1 MQRGHVLPP
10 LDSILHRRPQMI
22 SLGGLEGCLLSEQLA
37 VSTLRLAPIAHGVP
51 LVRSHSVNKVP
62 QLAAPLPESP
72 LAPTPQPTPERRHQH
87 SYSLDEY
94 LDLPR
99 ESQTWLVRPL
109 IPVGG
114 RCNLYGDAKVGKSFA
129 ALQLASA
136 ISGGIPD
143 WLGFDVP
150 ARGPVLYVQLDT
162 PRSLWLDRISDVNS
176 AGFDLSGIH
185 WADRE
190 SLDAWPFNIGRDDHY
205 FRLRAEVARVAP
217 VAVIIDTLKESHGAN
232 ENEATEIQVVIA
244 RLTAAVQPAALIL
257 VSHSRKANYEAG
269 PDLINDQRGSN
280 YIPGAMDA
288 IIRFT
293 KKHMMY
299 TGRACEEGSIK
310 LRRLDCGLWQPEQDE
325 VDAAVRVVLADAS
338 LTSMSARARE
348 LAGKTGKSEDSCRS
362 LLRRRAGP

>member
-1 MQRGHVLPP
+1 MEYTVERSSQLIHTIPPPAIPQVIQHAPQPATTLP
-10 LDSILHRRPQMI
+10 Q
-22 SLGGLEGCLLSEQLA
+22 
-37 VSTLRLAPIAHGVP
+37 
-51 LVRSHSVNKVP
+51 
-62 QLAAPLPESP
+62 AA
-72 LAPTPQPTPERRHQH
+72 APTPSGPCH
-87 SYSLDEY
+87 SYTFDDY
-94 LDLPR
+94 LALPR

-143 WLGFDVP
+143 WLGFSVP
-150 ARGPVLYVQLDT
+150 ATGPVFYLQLDT
-162 PRSLWLDRISDVNS
+162 PRSLWLDRLTEIAA
-176 AGFDLSGIH
+176 AGFNLGGIH
-185 WADRE
+185 FADRE
-190 SLDAWPFNIGRDDHY
+190 SFDAWPFNIGRDDHFY
-205 FRLRAEVARVAP
+205 RLRAEVAQVKP

-257 VSHSRKANYEAG
+257 VSHSRKANHEVG

-299 TGRACEEGSIK
+299 TGRACEEGSVK
-310 LRRLDCGLWQPEQDE
+310 LKRLDCGLWAPEQE
-325 VDAAVRVVLADAS
+325 EIDAQVKAVLADAT
-338 LTSMSARARE
+338 LTTLSARARD
-348 LAGKTGKSEDSCRS
+348 LSSKTGKSEDACRS
-362 LLRRRAGP
+362 LLRRRAG

>member
-1 MQRGHVLPP
+1 MQRGHLLPP
-10 LDSILHRRPQMI
+10 LDSIVHRRPQTI

-37 VSTLRLAPIAHGVP
+37 VSAHQTAPIAHGVP
-51 LVRSHSVNKVP
+51 LVRHKLVDLVP
-62 QLAAPLPESP
+62 KPPQPSPEL
-72 LAPTPQPTPERRHQH
+72 LAPTPSGPRH
-87 SYSLDEY
+87 SYSLEDY
-94 LDLPR
+94 LNLPR

-150 ARGPVLYVQLDT
+150 ARGPVVYVQLDT
-162 PRSLWLDRISDVNS
+162 PRSLWLDRISEVNS
-176 AGFDLSGIH
+176 DGFDLSGIH

-205 FRLRAEVARVAP
+205 FRLRAEIARVAP

-325 VDAAVRVVLADAS
+325 VDAAVRVVLADAT
-338 LTSMSARARE
+338 LTTISARARE

-362 LLRRRAGP
+362 LLRRRAGPPTP